1 MVLNDT
7 ISVVLK
13 SNNCEIC
20 QQKITNSLIMKI
32 YVLVDNYFCIHIS
45 HLLDF
50 DTDDIVL
57 FDTKYSYFDLMV
69 TLQV

>member
-13 SNNCEIC
+13 SNKCEIC
-20 QQKITNSLIMKI
+20 QQKITNSLIMKR

-50 DTDDIVL
+50 DIDGIVL
-57 FDTKYSYFDLMV
+57 FDTKYSYFDVMV

>member
-1 MVLNDT
+1 
-7 ISVVLK
+7 
-13 SNNCEIC
+13 
-20 QQKITNSLIMKI
+20 MKR

-50 DTDDIVL
+50 DIDGIVL
-57 FDTKYSYFDLMV
+57 FDTKYSYFDVMV

>member
-1 MVLNDT
+1 MGIKIITPLINERHVL
-7 ISVVLK
+7 IS
-13 SNNCEIC
+13 
-20 QQKITNSLIMKI
+20 
-32 YVLVDNYFCIHIS
+32 NYFCIHIS

-57 FDTKYSYFDLMV
+57 FDTKYSYFDVMY